1 MTLFKKIL
9 SFSIALAM
17 LSGSIVFAEETIPA
31 EIPGE
36 TAFTSEITPM
46 RTTLFKSGTTN
57 LTRNSSSISVKVIT
71 DAFYVADH
79 IYHDVSTYKN
89 GSLYSL
95 KRYEDWN
102 TSKLSTSFSVPAS
115 SSDTVKVVTTHYVTD
130 GGTTEKGSSSKT
142 V

>member
-1 MTLFKKIL
+1 MALFKKIL

-57 LTRNSSSISVKVIT
+57 LTRNSSSVSVKVIT

>member
-9 SFSIALAM
+9 SFSMALAM
-17 LSGSIVFAEETIPA
+17 LSGSVAFAEETIPA
-31 EIPGE
+31 EIPAE
-36 TAFTSEITPM
+36 TAFASEIAPM
-46 RTTLFKSGTTN
+46 RTTLFKSGITK
-57 LTRNSSSISVKVIT
+57 LTRNSSSVSVKVT
-71 DAFYVADH
+71 TEAFYAVDH
-79 IYHDVSTYKN
+79 IYHDVATYKN

-102 TSKLSTSFSVPAS
+102 TKTLYTSFSVPAS

>member
-1 MTLFKKIL
+1 MVLFKKIL

-57 LTRNSSSISVKVIT
+57 LTRNSSSVSVKVIT

>member
-9 SFSIALAM
+9 SFSMALAM
-17 LSGSIVFAEETIPA
+17 LSGSVAFAEETIPA
-31 EIPGE
+31 EIPAE
-36 TAFTSEITPM
+36 TAFASEIAPM
-46 RTTLFKSGTTN
+46 RTTLFKSGITK
-57 LTRNSSSISVKVIT
+57 LTRNSSSVSVKVT
-71 DAFYVADH
+71 TEAFYTVDH
-79 IYHDVSTYKN
+79 IYHDVATYKN

-102 TSKLSTSFSVPAS
+102 TKTLYTSFSVPAS

>member
-1 MTLFKKIL
+1 MALFKKIL

-17 LSGSIVFAEETIPA
+17 LSGSIVFAEETIPV
-31 EIPGE
+31 EIPAE
-36 TAFTSEITPM
+36 TAFASEIAPM
-46 RTTLFKSGTTN
+46 RTKLFSRGYTNAVRKSG
-57 LTRNSSSISVKVIT
+57 SVSVT
-71 DAFYVADH
+71 VVTEAHDEVDH

-115 SSDTVKVVTTHYVTD
+115 SSDTVKVITTHYVTD

>member
-1 MTLFKKIL
+1 MALFKKIL

-46 RTTLFKSGTTN
+46 RTTLFKSGITN
-57 LTRNSSSISVKVIT
+57 LTRNSSSVSVRVIT
-71 DAFYVADH
+71 VAFYTADH